1 MKQSKRS
8 LEKRVLM
15 ILLPGII
22 FVAAFVFIPA
32 GTINYWQG
40 WLFLLTL
47 FIPMFCVMFYM
58 IKFQRKLLEK
68 RLLVKEKR
76 EEQTFIQIINTFIFM
91 AAMIIAGLDHRF
103 GWTNVPVR
111 VVIAADIAMLA
122 GYVFFIRIMLYN
134 EYASRIIEVQKGQK
148 VIDTGP
154 YAVIRHPMYAAG
166 ILMYLFIPMVL
177 GSFWGMIPLLF
188 IPIMLIF
195 RLLDEEKALIKGLK
209 GYKRYM
215 RKVRYRLVPW
225 VW

>member
-1 MKQSKRS
+1 MKQSKQS

-15 ILLPGII
+15 IVLPAVII
-22 FVAAFVFIPA
+22 IAAFMFIPA
-32 GTINYWQG
+32 WTLDYWQG

-76 EEQTFIQIINTFIFM
+76 EEQKFIQIINTFIFM
-91 AAMIIAGLDHRF
+91 IAIIIAVFDHRF
-103 GWTNVPVR
+103 GWTNVPVW
-111 VVIAADIAMLA
+111 VVIAADMAMLA
-122 GYVFFIRIMLYN
+122 GYVFFIRTMLYN

-166 ILMYLFIPMVL
+166 ILMYIFIPMVL
-177 GSFWGMIPLLF
+177 GSFWGMIPLLL
-188 IPIMLIF
+188 IPVTLIF
-195 RLLDEEKALIKGLK
+195 RILDEEKALIKGLK

-215 RKVRYRLVPW
+215 NKVRYRLFPG

>member
-1 MKQSKRS
+1 MKQSKQS
-8 LEKRVLM
+8 LEKRVLTVV
-15 ILLPGII
+15 LPAVI
-22 FVAAFVFIPA
+22 FVAAFMFIPA
-32 GTINYWQG
+32 WTLNYWQG

-68 RLLVKEKR
+68 RLMVKEKR
-76 EEQTFIQIINTFIFM
+76 EEQAFIQILNTLIFV

-103 GWTNVPVR
+103 GWTIVPVWA
-111 VVIAADIAMLA
+111 VIAADIVMLA
-122 GYVFFIRIMLYN
+122 GYVFFIRTMLYN
-134 EYASRIIEVQKGQK
+134 EYASRIIVVQKGQK

-177 GSFWGMIPLLF
+177 GSFWGMVPLLF
-188 IPIMLIF
+188 IPITLIF

-215 RKVRYRLVPW
+215 KKVRYRLVPW